1 MTRNYTA
8 LCSFDLSKRLKEA
21 GFPQTPLHDWYGLN
35 GELNPFLPDEES
47 LTDPYFSEVFD
58 WLMEKGI
65 PELNVTFYPALF
77 EDDEETYGFTMTARL
92 PNKNTEGYFYHPYS
106 TSFNKRYCSWTE
118 AAAAA
123 IEKALE
129 IMEGSK

>member
-8 LCSFDLSKRLKEA
+8 QVDWKLTIRLHEA
-21 GFPQTPLHDWYGLN
+21 GFPKEIDSPLFG
-35 GELNPFLPDEES
+35 
-47 LTDPYFSEVFD
+47 EVFD

-106 TSFNKRYCSWTE
+106 TSFNKRYWSWTE
-118 AAAAA
+118 AATAA

-129 IMEGSK
+129 IMEGAK